1 MTAAL
6 RKMID
11 TEQTAAKTGISP
23 ARQKKLR
30 DTGQFCRWYRHG
42 RRIYY
47 DEDELAEFL
56 AAQPVKPYPRKKAET
71 TVGGDND

>member
-1 MTAAL
+1 MYFGLSRPPSGDGDVLRRWRRTMTAAL

-42 RRIYY
+42 RRIY
-47 DEDELAEFL
+47 
-56 AAQPVKPYPRKKAET
+56 
-71 TVGGDND
+71 